1 MSSWKIYS
9 DGFDRLFHI
18 SVPESKKRK
27 KAIKKIIESAL
38 NESQTFHLGVACI
51 KTFVLTKLEKKFKK
65 IIINNSKEFGK
76 RDVIAE
82 FFPEGLEKIQ
92 TLASMDEE
100 TRKEL
105 DEFLLK
111 SFKQIELNEHQF
123 KQTFTR
129 VPYGFVL
136 DDARLGAMLFNII
149 TFYDKS
155 TLLDWSKYFKFI
167 KITCPECLQISE
179 CKCYSPDANK
189 FIEKVINTKR
199 IDTEKIQF
207 PDADIKPVIYFGKTY
222 KCIYIDKPETL
233 FTFFLKNLVHNRG
246 YIGIY
251 WETNDSNEVCLIQ
264 LAAYGWAVIID
275 VQVLSKKISR
285 IHWRIFFEYLFTKS
299 TIVGFSFHNDL
310 DFLSRTFPYVK
321 SFLGGQKVLCLQKFA
336 NKIMKENPNE
346 KRKFFPFN
354 EQLKFGA
361 GLANLAK
368 AVKDIVLDKSEQQSN
383 WTQRPLSEKQI
394 NYAFG
399 DAIIPIL
406 IHDEMRRLGAATE
419 VEIECFVTLSK

>member
-51 KTFVLTKLEKKFKK
+51 KTFGLKKLEKEFNET
-65 IIINNSKEFGK
+65 IINNSKEFGK
-76 RDVIAE
+76 RDVVAE
-82 FFPEGLEKIQ
+82 FFPEGLEIQESWFKSLTNWSMFRPFLKKKIQ

-105 DEFLLK
+105 DEFLQK
-111 SFKQIELNEHQF
+111 SFKESELNEHQF
-123 KQTFTR
+123 KQVFTR

-136 DDARLGAMLFNII
+136 DDERLGGIV
-149 TFYDKS
+149 
-155 TLLDWSKYFKFI
+155 
-167 KITCPECLQISE
+167 Q
-179 CKCYSPDANK
+179 
-189 FIEKVINTKR
+189 NTKR
-199 IDTEKIQF
+199 INTEEIQL
-207 PDADIKPVIYFGKTY
+207 PEADIISMLYFGKTY
-222 KCIYIDKPETL
+222 KCVYIDKPETL
-233 FTFFLKNLVHNRG
+233 FTFFLKHLVHNRG
-246 YIGIY
+246 YIGIDC
-251 WETNDSNEVCLIQ
+251 ETNGSNEVCLIQ
-264 LAAYGWAVIID
+264 LAAYDWAVIID
-275 VQVLSKKISR
+275 VQVLFKQISR

-310 DFLSRTFPYVK
+310 DYLSRTFPYVK
-321 SFLGGQKVLCLQKFA
+321 SFFDGQKVLCLQKFA

-346 KRKFFPFN
+346 KLKFFPFN

-361 GLANLAK
+361 GLANLVK

-383 WTQRPLSEKQI
+383 WTQRPLSEEQI

-406 IHDEMRRLGAATE
+406 IHDEMRHLGAATE